1 MLSNSPLI
9 SHPYYCCSRPG
20 YCKKVLCGDSSM
32 KQKSPIIII
41 EDDLDD
47 QQILKETFTELG
59 TNRELIFFDDC
70 DKAFAFLM
78 SATIKPFLIISDI
91 NMPGT
96 DGISFKTKIDE
107 TDHLRMKSIPFIFL
121 STSGAENF
129 IDVAYR
135 KTNLQG
141 YFQKGSSVADVKK
154 QLECILMYWEEA
166 LQPK

>member
-1 MLSNSPLI
+1 
-9 SHPYYCCSRPG
+9 
-20 YCKKVLCGDSSM
+20 M
-32 KQKSPIIII
+32 KQKGPIIII

-47 QQILKETFTELG
+47 QQILKETFADLG
-59 TNRELIFFDDC
+59 TDRELVFFDEC
-70 DKAFAFLM
+70 DKAFAYLM
-78 SATIKPFLIISDI
+78 STIVKPFLIISDI

-96 DGISFKTKIDE
+96 DGINLKVKIDE

-121 STSGAENF
+121 STSGSEKF

-141 YFQKGSSVADVKK
+141 YFQKGSSVADVKR

>member
-1 MLSNSPLI
+1 
-9 SHPYYCCSRPG
+9 
-20 YCKKVLCGDSSM
+20 M
-32 KQKSPIIII
+32 KQRSAIIII
-41 EDDLDD
+41 EDELHDH
-47 QQILKETFTELG
+47 QILKETFTELG

>member
-1 MLSNSPLI
+1 
-9 SHPYYCCSRPG
+9 
-20 YCKKVLCGDSSM
+20 M
-32 KQKSPIIII
+32 KQKGPIIII

-47 QQILKETFTELG
+47 QQILKETFADLG
-59 TNRELIFFDDC
+59 TDRELVFFDEC

-78 SATIKPFLIISDI
+78 SATVKPFLIISDI

-96 DGISFKTKIDE
+96 DGINLKVKIDE

-121 STSGAENF
+121 STSGSEKF

-141 YFQKGSSVADVKK
+141 YFQKGSSVADVKR